1 MTELLLHERQAR
13 IQDLLQAT
21 GRVLAAE
28 LAGTFGV
35 SEDTIRRDLREMAA
49 SGLCRRVYGGALAL
63 APSGKTLSE
72 RGDDRTQVKAA
83 LAAALLPLIEPGM
96 TVFLD
101 ASSVNMALARLIG
114 ESDMAVIV
122 ATNTPAIA
130 TLLLDAPAVELIV
143 IGGPIDRRVSAA
155 VGARALRDAAL
166 LRPDLCFLGVCGI
179 AAGAGVT
186 AHHLEDAEFKR
197 AIAVRSRAVALAV
210 TSDKLDTVAAH
221 DVVPLD
227 AVAFMAV
234 EADAGEAPL
243 AAFAAAGVRMLKAG
257 A

>member
-114 ESDMAVIV
+114 EGDMAVTV

-130 TLLLDAPAVELIV
+130 TLLLDAPTVELIV

-166 LRPDLCFLGVCGI
+166 LRPDLCVLGVCGI
-179 AAGAGVT
+179 AAEGVT
-186 AHHLEDAEFKR
+186 AHQLEDAEFKR
-197 AIAVRSRAVALAV
+197 AIALRSRAVALAV
-210 TSDKLDTVAAH
+210 TSDKIGTVAAH
-221 DVVPLD
+221 DVIALGE
-227 AVAFMAV
+227 VAAMAL
-234 EADAGEAPL
+234 EADAEAPPV
-243 AAFAAAGVRMLKAG
+243 FAASGVKILRG
-257 A
+257 ERP